1 MRFSTGQ
8 RPADR
13 LVPTMNG
20 EPEPATPVEPSPPA
34 EVAGGLFTRVREHLS
49 LSRVQAI
56 FGILA
61 ALLSIGGALYGYLRP
76 ARTQVPHSGE
86 IVATVRDAKS
96 GKPIPDAALEL
107 LTQKDVLVTMLS
119 APAGEARRQTKE
131 GTYRLRAT
139 HPRYSSEV
147 RQIQVQPGQ
156 TAEVLFRLT
165 PKATA
170 TAPTNPAERVVN
182 EGVDSLKKIFR

>member
-1 MRFSTGQ
+1 MSGESE
-8 RPADR
+8 RPA
-13 LVPTMNG
+13 PG
-20 EPEPATPVEPSPPA
+20 APS
-34 EVAGGLFTRVREHLS
+34 GGLLTRAREQLS
-49 LSRVQAI
+49 LPRVQAI
-56 FGILA
+56 LGILA
-61 ALLSIGGALYGYLRP
+61 ALISIGGALYGYLRP
-76 ARTQVPHSGE
+76 SRALAPHAGE

-96 GKPIPDAALEL
+96 GKAIPDAALEL

-131 GTYRLRAT
+131 GTYRLRVT
-139 HPRYSSEV
+139 HPRYVSEV

-165 PKATA
+165 PRAAA
-170 TAPTNPAERVVN
+170 TAPANPAERVVN

>member
-1 MRFSTGQ
+1 MS
-8 RPADR
+8 
-13 LVPTMNG
+13 G
-20 EPEPATPVEPSPPA
+20 EPERPAPSEPS
-34 EVAGGLFTRVREHLS
+34 VGLLTRARERLS
-49 LSRVQAI
+49 LPRVQAV

-61 ALLSIGGALYGYLRP
+61 ALISIGGALYGYLRP
-76 ARTQVPHSGE
+76 SKPLVPHSGE
-86 IVATVRDAKS
+86 IVATIRDSKS

-131 GTYRLRAT
+131 GTYRLRVT
-139 HPRYSSEV
+139 HPRYGTEV

-156 TAEVLFRLT
+156 TAEVLFRLNPKFTGT
-165 PKATA
+165 PPSA
-170 TAPTNPAERVVN
+170 NPAERVVN

>member
-1 MRFSTGQ
+1 MSGESE
-8 RPADR
+8 RPA
-13 LVPTMNG
+13 PG
-20 EPEPATPVEPSPPA
+20 APS
-34 EVAGGLFTRVREHLS
+34 VGLLTRAREQLS
-49 LSRVQAI
+49 LPRVQAI
-56 FGILA
+56 LGILA
-61 ALLSIGGALYGYLRP
+61 ALISIGGALYGYLRP
-76 ARTQVPHSGE
+76 SRTLAPHSGE
-86 IVATVRDAKS
+86 IVVTVRDAKS
-96 GKPIPDAALEL
+96 GKPITDAALEL

-170 TAPTNPAERVVN
+170 TPPAANPAERVVN

>member
-1 MRFSTGQ
+1 MSGESEPST
-8 RPADR
+8 PA
-13 LVPTMNG
+13 
-20 EPEPATPVEPSPPA
+20 EPSAQVEPSAPT
-34 EVAGGLFTRVREHLS
+34 EVAGGLFARVREHLS

-56 FGILA
+56 FGLVA

-76 ARTQVPHSGE
+76 ARTLAPHSGE

-131 GTYRLRAT
+131 GTYRLRVT
-139 HPRYSSEV
+139 HPRYATEV

-156 TAEVLFRLT
+156 TAEVLFRLNPRFAAT
-165 PKATA
+165 PS
-170 TAPTNPAERVVN
+170 TNPAERAVN
-182 EGVDSLKKIFR
+182 EGVDSIKKIFR

>member
-1 MRFSTGQ
+1 
-8 RPADR
+8 
-13 LVPTMNG
+13 MNG
-20 EPEPATPVEPSPPA
+20 ESETPAPAEPSAPA
-34 EVAGGLFTRVREHLS
+34 EASLGLLTRVREHLS

-56 FGILA
+56 FGLLA

-76 ARTQVPHSGE
+76 ARTLAPHSGE

-165 PKATA
+165 PKVAA
-170 TAPTNPAERVVN
+170 APPANPAERVVN

>member
-1 MRFSTGQ
+1 MSGESE
-8 RPADR
+8 RPA
-13 LVPTMNG
+13 PS
-20 EPEPATPVEPSPPA
+20 EPS
-34 EVAGGLFTRVREHLS
+34 VGLLTRAREHLS
-49 LSRVQAI
+49 LPRVQAV

-61 ALLSIGGALYGYLRP
+61 ALISIGGALYGYLRP
-76 ARTQVPHSGE
+76 SKPLVPHSGE
-86 IVATVRDAKS
+86 IVATIRDSKS

-131 GTYRLRAT
+131 GTYRLRVT
-139 HPRYSSEV
+139 HPRYGTEV

-156 TAEVLFRLT
+156 TAEVLFRLNPKFTGT
-165 PKATA
+165 PPSA
-170 TAPTNPAERVVN
+170 NPAERVVN

>member
-1 MRFSTGQ
+1 MSGESE
-8 RPADR
+8 RPAS
-13 LVPTMNG
+13 G
-20 EPEPATPVEPSPPA
+20 APS
-34 EVAGGLFTRVREHLS
+34 VGLLTRAREQLS
-49 LSRVQAI
+49 LPRVQAV

-61 ALLSIGGALYGYLRP
+61 ALISIGGALYGYLRP
-76 ARTQVPHSGE
+76 SKPLVPHSGE
-86 IVATVRDAKS
+86 IVATIRDAKS

-131 GTYRLRAT
+131 GTYRLRAS
-139 HPRYSSEV
+139 HPRYSTEV

-165 PKATA
+165 PKVTA
-170 TAPTNPAERVVN
+170 TPPSANPAERVVN

>member
-1 MRFSTGQ
+1 MS
-8 RPADR
+8 
-13 LVPTMNG
+13 G
-20 EPEPATPVEPSPPA
+20 EPEHPAPSEPS
-34 EVAGGLFTRVREHLS
+34 VGLLTRAREHLS
-49 LSRVQAI
+49 LPRVQAV

-61 ALLSIGGALYGYLRP
+61 ALISIGGALYGYLRP
-76 ARTQVPHSGE
+76 SKPLVPHSGE
-86 IVATVRDAKS
+86 IVATIRDSKS

-131 GTYRLRAT
+131 GTYRLRVT
-139 HPRYSSEV
+139 HPRYGTEV

-156 TAEVLFRLT
+156 TAEVLFRLN
-165 PKATA
+165 PKFTA
-170 TAPTNPAERVVN
+170 TPPSANPAERVVN

>member
-1 MRFSTGQ
+1 
-8 RPADR
+8 
-13 LVPTMNG
+13 MNG
-20 EPEPATPVEPSPPA
+20 ESEPATPVEPSPPA
-34 EVAGGLFTRVREHLS
+34 EVVGGLFTRVREHLS

-61 ALLSIGGALYGYLRP
+61 ALLSIG
-76 ARTQVPHSGE
+76 E

-107 LTQKDVLVTMLS
+107 LTPKDVLVTMLS

-170 TAPTNPAERVVN
+170 IPPAANPAERVVN

>member
-1 MRFSTGQ
+1 MGGEFEPNA
-8 RPADR
+8 PA
-13 LVPTMNG
+13 
-20 EPEPATPVEPSPPA
+20 EPSAQAEPAV
-34 EVAGGLFTRVREHLS
+34 GLLTRVREHLS
-49 LSRVQAI
+49 LSRVQAV
-56 FGILA
+56 FGIVA

-76 ARTQVPHSGE
+76 GRPLVPNSGE
-86 IVATVRDAKS
+86 IVATIRDAKS

-139 HPRYSSEV
+139 HPRYATEV

-165 PKATA
+165 PKASA
-170 TAPTNPAERVVN
+170 TTPPANPAERVVN